1 MNDFDDSIEC
11 TRCGRQAL
19 GADNGICEDC
29 QIDEQFNAQEEAS
42 PADTSTDLTEL
53 DELLT
58 GDKPQHS
65 TYAKI
70 AGGKY
75 NVLNKTLNRMTIT
88 NSKDEAKR
96 TARKWDSELGL
107 SPKGNKASTK
117 SKRKRLVDT
126 DGNELPTKT
135 ELIQEGVR
143 RGMPW
148 RDIATYARCRYQMA
162 YNIGS
167 RYAKAN
173 PQLVDSEKVAVIY
186 MEDES

>member
-1 MNDFDDSIEC
+1 MMNDFDESITC

-19 GADNGICEDC
+19 GADKGICEDC
-29 QIDEQFNAQEEAS
+29 QIDENFNNQPEAEESKAEEAIDS
-42 PADTSTDLTEL
+42 EQ
-53 DELLT
+53 
-58 GDKPQHS
+58 PQHS
-65 TYAKI
+65 SYSKI

-75 NVLNKTLNRMTIT
+75 NVLNKTLQRMTIT
-88 NSKDEAKR
+88 DTKDAAKK

-107 SPKGNKASTK
+107 SPKGNKQSPK
-117 SKRKRLVDT
+117 SKRKRLVDL

-148 RDIATYARCRYQMA
+148 REIATYARCRYQMA

-173 PQLVDSEKVAVIY
+173 PQLVDSEKVAVIIV
-186 MEDES
+186 EDES